1 VTFRVENYLFKVHKR
16 FFFRESSYFS
26 ALFDSP
32 AIPCHDPPG
41 QSSTNPV
48 VLKDASSEAFAALLW
63 VFYNPKYSIY
73 TATVEKWTQ
82 ILTLAQKWI
91 FPEVERLCVRELD
104 KLQIP
109 AVEKIQLYQDF
120 KLDKSMLG
128 VSFAELTIRPGPV
141 SVEEGHKLGMET
153 ALQIML
159 ARESS
164 RGLYS
169 RPRLSAAQ
177 LKDSVLPSLIRD
189 IFSVD
194 LDDADFETLAK
205 GISSPP
211 PPAQQQ
217 QQQQQ
222 QPQQPPTADN
232 SNRKGKKSAVVDPF
246 VF

>member
-1 VTFRVENYLFKVHKR
+1 
-16 FFFRESSYFS
+16 
-26 ALFDSP
+26 
-32 AIPCHDPPG
+32 
-41 QSSTNPV
+41 V

-63 VFYNPKYSIY
+63 VFYNPYVSIKSCDWLIDPQSRKYSIY

-109 AVEKIQLYQDF
+109 AVDKIELYQDF
-120 KLDKSMLG
+120 KLDKSTLG

-141 SVEEGHKLGMET
+141 SVDEGRKLGMET

-189 IFSVD
+189 VFSVD

-217 QQQQQ
+217 QQQQK
-222 QPQQPPTADN
+222 PSPMADDD
-232 SNRKGKKSAVVDPF
+232 NRKARGRERL
-246 VF
+246 